1 MIKETK
7 NMKKEILDD
16 TIFKS
21 DREVFQ
27 PRASNKSL
35 RTDEQVIELKNA
47 ATEKR
52 LRKNALRLK
61 NYKRND

>member
-1 MIKETK
+1 MNEDK
-7 NMKKEILDD
+7 NLEDFRDNEIV
-16 TIFKS
+16 
-21 DREVFQ
+21 RFQ
-27 PRASNKSL
+27 PRPSNKSL

-61 NYKRND
+61 NYKR

>member
-1 MIKETK
+1 MNEDKSLEDFRDD
-7 NMKKEILDD
+7 EIV
-16 TIFKS
+16 
-21 DREVFQ
+21 RFQ
-27 PRASNKSL
+27 PRPSNKSL

>member
-1 MIKETK
+1 MNEDKSLEDVT
-7 NMKKEILDD
+7 DD
-16 TIFKS
+16 EQA
-21 DREVFQ
+21 RFQ
-27 PRASNKSL
+27 PRPSNKSL
-35 RTDEQVIELKNA
+35 RTEEQVIELKNA